1 MDELAAT
8 SPVAPPEDVESLAR
22 ELGRAYLRMITF
34 HRDHLGM
41 SAAEADQRARDPGSA
56 EYRAGII
63 ESPPDQ
69 ASWLGLST
77 LAEHD
82 PEATWR
88 VWERI
93 KAEARAELDSGHR
106 AASTFEWDD
115 SPWER
120 ARFLAIRQAFRDEW
134 QPRGGIESALVD
146 TLAQAYTGYL
156 FWTQRLHIQSVTEG
170 KACDRKL
177 KRDGYWQP
185 PRLETAAALDQAAAM
200 ADRFDRMFLRTL
212 RALRDLRRYTPPV
225 LVQNVGQLN
234 LGGQQVNVSQAGSE
248 S

>member
-8 SPVAPPEDVESLAR
+8 SPIAPPEDVESLAR

-34 HRDHLGM
+34 QRDRLGL

-69 ASWLGLST
+69 ASWFALST

-88 VWERI
+88 LWERI
-93 KAEARAELDSGHR
+93 QAEARAELASGHR
-106 AASTFEWDD
+106 AAMAFQWDD

-120 ARFLAIRQAFRDEW
+120 ARFLAIRQAFIEEW
-134 QPRGGIESALVD
+134 QPRGGIES
-146 TLAQAYTGYL
+146 TLIDQMAQAHTAYL
-156 FWTQRLHIQSVTEG
+156 FWMTRAHVLTVTEG
-170 KACDRKL
+170 KQEDDKL

-185 PRLETAAALDQAAAM
+185 PRVDTAAALDQAAAM
-200 ADRFDRMFLRTL
+200 ADRFHRLFLRTL
-212 RALRDLRRYTPPV
+212 RALRRYTPPLV
-225 LVQNVGQLN
+225 VQNVEQLN
-234 LGGQQVNVSQAGSE
+234 VGGQQVNVSQAGSG